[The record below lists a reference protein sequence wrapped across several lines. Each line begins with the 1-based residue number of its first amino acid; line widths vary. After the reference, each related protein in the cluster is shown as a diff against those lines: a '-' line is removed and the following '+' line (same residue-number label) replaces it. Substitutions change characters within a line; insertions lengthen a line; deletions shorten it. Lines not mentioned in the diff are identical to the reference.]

1 MRRRRLLLGVGLM
14 ALVSLGLMLP
24 VSIRHPDSVSPEDVG
39 RIVPGMTVGEVEATF
54 GRKADD
60 VWPGWNFD
68 HHVWLGDYGSVWV
81 TFSSGDDRATKA
93 EFNPEWRRPGIADRL
108 RDWLGW

>member
-1 MRRRRLLLGVGLM
+1 MRWRRLLVGAGLL
-14 ALVSLGLMLP
+14 AVVSIGLMLP
-24 VSIRHPDSVSPEDVG
+24 VQLRHLDSISPEDVG

-60 VWPGWNFD
+60 VLLGWNFE
-68 HHVWLGDYGSVWV
+68 HHVWLGDYGSVLV
-81 TFSSGDDRATKA
+81 TFSSGDRATKA
-93 EFNPEWRRPGIADRL
+93 EFNPEWRRPGITDRL